1 MPGIV
6 GNKSF
11 GSLPPLEKLRNIF
24 DYRKG
29 MPPPRAGSISS
40 GYGCPLG
47 WKMLLPGP
55 TKLPPGP
62 LVPGG
67 LNDGGMNNGLVYL

>member
-1 MPGIV
+1 
-6 GNKSF
+6 
-11 GSLPPLEKLRNIF
+11 
-24 DYRKG
+24 

-47 WKMLLPGP
+47 WNMLLPGP
-55 TKLPPGP
+55 TRLPPGP

-67 LNDGGMNNGLVYL
+67 LNDGGMNNGLVYLLPKLYQFFYLRVLRISNNMWSIWRVITS